1 LAIVDN
7 TLRGHG
13 EVITRNPG
21 AGADIGIYSRP
32 TYMAQDR
39 DGLDH
44 YFADTSL
51 TMPMQLYLYN
61 NYGSSNIENIFSWQP
76 SEEQWWITGF
86 NPEHV
91 GIADMTKQVMVAC
104 VDFSEYTDANGK
116 NEMYDELKDALE
128 ELELDKKYVILD
140 EDEEIV
146 WIMWYEGDP
155 I

>member
-1 LAIVDN
+1 
-7 TLRGHG
+7 
-13 EVITRNPG
+13 
-21 AGADIGIYSRP
+21 
-32 TYMAQDR
+32 
-39 DGLDH
+39 
-44 YFADTSL
+44 
-51 TMPMQLYLYN
+51 
-61 NYGSSNIENIFSWQP
+61 
-76 SEEQWWITGF
+76 
-86 NPEHV
+86 
-91 GIADMTKQVMVAC
+91 MVAC